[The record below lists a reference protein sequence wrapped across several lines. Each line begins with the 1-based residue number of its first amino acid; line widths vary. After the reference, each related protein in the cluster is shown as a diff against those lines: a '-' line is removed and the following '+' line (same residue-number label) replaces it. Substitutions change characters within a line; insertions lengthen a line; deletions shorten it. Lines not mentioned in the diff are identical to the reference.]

1 MLFLFWTFFFQ
12 TFGNFLVMLLRKNS
26 IVPFNSLLRVDSK
39 SNDGL
44 NKN

>member
-1 MLFLFWTFFFQ
+1 MLFLFW
-12 TFGNFLVMLLRKNS
+12 TFGNFLVMLLRKDT
-26 IVPFNSLLRVDSK
+26 IVQFNSLLRVDSK